1 MERNNNDIIICKSKQ
16 NKGITLIA
24 LVITIIILLILA
36 GVSIATITGDNG
48 VLNKAAQAKEDNEFA
63 AVKEAIK
70 LAATEHTSYLYDNTT
85 DVNSK
90 KSFNEWLLDKG
101 YIDTNNVFDV
111 EKLTGQKMTT
121 GKGDP
126 TSGCDIYTITEEEKT
141 GKVATLDTP
150 SQVITHTKVY
160 YIYYYNT
167 EGYQQ
172 CIDTVELGEKR
183 DTKVYEE
190 GVFKITEDGLLDFID
205 KYAYKGT
212 YDTVK
217 YDENGE
223 TTLTIPETVKGIQVK
238 ELKPNFAWKVRGIK
252 EVIINAKL
260 EKIPTLAFMT
270 NKDIEKITLPEGLK
284 SIEYGA
290 FYGCTKLNYIYMPNT
305 VTDIKGSAFWG
316 CEKLTNIELF
326 SKLEKISSAAFG
338 SCKSLQSITIPA
350 SVNNIDVEIGE
361 EGARGAVFDGCTNLN
376 EVNIK
381 KGSPL
386 LVNGEV
392 PQELATKLGVDKS
405 KIKIVD

>member
-1 MERNNNDIIICKSKQ
+1 MERNNNDIVIYKSKQ

-141 GKVATLDTP
+141 GKVAALDTP

-172 CIDTVELGEKR
+172 YIDTVELGEKR

-205 KYAYKGT
+205 DYAYNTEDKIFT
-212 YDTVK
+212 FPQNSL
-217 YDENGE
+217 E
-223 TTLTIPETVKGIQVK
+223 IPETVHNIQVK
-238 ELKPNFAWKVRGIK
+238 EIRPYFLFSVRGIK
-252 EVIINAKL
+252 KVTIKAKIDSIGYMGFASSKDL
-260 EKIPTLAFMT
+260 EE
-270 NKDIEKITLPEGLK
+270 IELPDGLK
-284 SIEYGA
+284 SIDCCA
-290 FYGCTKLNYIYMPNT
+290 FADSENLKSVKIPNT
-305 VTDIKGSAFWG
+305 VTNIEDSAFIY
-316 CEKLTNIELF
+316 CDKLTNIELS
-326 SKLEKISSAAFG
+326 SKLEKIGGLAFG
-338 SCKSLQSITIPA
+338 YCKSLQSITIPA
-350 SVNNIDVEIGE
+350 SVNNIDVEE
-361 EGARGAVFDGCTNLN
+361 ARYDAIFKGCTNLK

>member
-1 MERNNNDIIICKSKQ
+1 MKKNNGVIICKSKQ
-16 NKGITLIA
+16 SGITLIA

-70 LAATEHTSYLYDNTT
+70 LVATEHTSYLYDNTS

-141 GKVATLDTP
+141 GKVAALDTP

-160 YIYYYNT
+160 YIYYYNAQ
-167 EGYQQ
+167 GYQQ
-172 CIDTVELGEKR
+172 YIDTVELGEKR

-212 YDTVK
+212 WDTVQ
-217 YDENGE
+217 YNENGE

-252 EVIINAKL
+252 EVKINAKL
-260 EKIPTLAFMT
+260 EKIPTLAFAY
-270 NKDIEKITLPEGLK
+270 NVDIEKITLPEGLK
-284 SIEYGA
+284 SIEESA
-290 FYGCTKLNYIYMPNT
+290 FNGCINLNYVYMPDT
-305 VTDIKGSAFWG
+305 VTDIGSCAFGDCRNLSNINLSSNLKSIDVVAFGG
-316 CEKLTNIELF
+316 C
-326 SKLEKISSAAFG
+326 SKL
-338 SCKSLQSITIPA
+338 QTITIPK
-350 SVNNIDVEIGE
+350 SVENIKVDLSDKDWILSI
-361 EGARGAVFDGCTNLN
+361 FKNCTKLN

>member
-1 MERNNNDIIICKSKQ
+1 MKKNNGVIICKSKQ
-16 NKGITLIA
+16 SGITLIA

-36 GVSIATITGDNG
+36 GVSIATITGNNG

-70 LAATEHTSYLYDNTT
+70 LVATEHTSYLYDNTS

-90 KSFNEWLLDKG
+90 KSFNEWLQDKG

-252 EVIINAKL
+252 EVKINAKL
-260 EKIPTLAFMT
+260 EKIPYIAFMM
-270 NKDIEKITLPEGLK
+270 NEDIEKITLPEGLK
-284 SIEYGA
+284 SIEESA
-290 FYGCTKLNYIYMPNT
+290 FDGCINLNYVYMPDT
-305 VTDIKGSAFWG
+305 VTDIGCCAFDNCRNLSNINLSSNLKSIDVLAFAG
-316 CEKLTNIELF
+316 C
-326 SKLEKISSAAFG
+326 SKL
-338 SCKSLQSITIPA
+338 QTITIPK
-350 SVNNIDVEIGE
+350 SVENIKVDLSNKDWILSI
-361 EGARGAVFDGCTNLN
+361 FKNCTNLN
-376 EVNIK
+376 EVNIQ

-392 PQELATKLGVDKS
+392 TQDLADKLGVDKS